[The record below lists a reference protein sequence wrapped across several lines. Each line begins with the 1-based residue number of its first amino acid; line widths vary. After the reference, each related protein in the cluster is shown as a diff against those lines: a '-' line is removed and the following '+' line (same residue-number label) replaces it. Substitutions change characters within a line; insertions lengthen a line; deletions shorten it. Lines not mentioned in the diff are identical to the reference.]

1 MADVAENPQDGGGKK
16 GRGKKPSPRID
27 LTPMVDLAFLLITF
41 FILTTTLAKPKAMEI
56 AIPKTEVEDVD
67 QKPVDDDLVMTIL
80 LAPKNVILYYF
91 GKPETAAADPTAIKS
106 TTFDKEKGIRKA
118 IVDKKKAVAALPIGM
133 GTDQKGNKINKTM
146 VLIKAVDSSVY
157 GNMVD
162 ILDEMHINDIKFYAI
177 LPISDPEK
185 TLVDNAMKNVVQK

>member
-1 MADVAENPQDGGGKK
+1 MAEIAENPQGGGGKK
-16 GRGKKPSPRID
+16 GRGKKASPRVD

-41 FILTTTLAKPKAMEI
+41 FMFTTTLAKPKAMQI
-56 AIPKTEVEDVD
+56 ALPKTDDVD
-67 QKPVDDDLVMTIL
+67 PSTQTKIDDDVVLTVL

-91 GKPETAAADPTAIKS
+91 GSAEKAAADPNAVKS
-106 TTFDKEKGIRKA
+106 TTFDKENGIRK
-118 IVDKKKAVAALPIGM
+118 IILDKKKAVAALPGGIGV
-133 GTDQKGNKINKTM
+133 DKKGNNKLM

-162 ILDEMHINDIKFYAI
+162 ILDEMHIADIKFYAL

-185 TLVDNAMKNVVQK
+185 TLVDNSMKKVVQK

>member
-1 MADVAENPQDGGGKK
+1 MAEVAENPQGGGGKK
-16 GRGKKPSPRID
+16 GRGSKPSPRLD

-56 AIPKTEVEDVD
+56 ALPDTKNIPPNPPKI
-67 QKPVDDDLVMTIL
+67 DDDVVMTVL

-91 GKPETAAADPTAIKS
+91 GSPEKAAADPNAIVA
-106 TTFDKEKGIRKA
+106 TTFDKEKGIRKV
-118 IVDKKKAVAALPIGM
+118 IVDKKKAVAALPGGM
-133 GTDQKGNKINKTM
+133 GIDSKKNNKTM

-157 GNMVD
+157 GNLVD

-177 LPISDPEK
+177 LPISEPEK
-185 TLVDNAMKNVVQK
+185 ILVDNSMKKAIQK

>member
-1 MADVAENPQDGGGKK
+1 MADVAENPQGGGGKK
-16 GRGKKPSPRID
+16 GRGSKPSPRLD

-56 AIPKTEVEDVD
+56 ALPDTKNIPIDPP
-67 QKPVDDDLVMTIL
+67 PVDDDVVMTVL

-91 GKPETAAADPTAIKS
+91 GSPEKAAADPNAIVA
-106 TTFDKEKGIRKA
+106 TTFDKEKGIRKV
-118 IVDKKKAVAALPIGM
+118 IMDKKKAVAALPGGM
-133 GTDQKGNKINKTM
+133 GIDSKKNNKTM

-185 TLVDNAMKNVVQK
+185 ILVENSMKKAVQK

>member
-1 MADVAENPQDGGGKK
+1 MADVAENPQGGGGKK
-16 GRGKKPSPRID
+16 GRGSKPSPRLD

-56 AIPKTEVEDVD
+56 ALPDTKNIPPNPPK
-67 QKPVDDDLVMTIL
+67 VDDDVVMTIL

-91 GKPETAAADPTAIKS
+91 GSPEKAAADPNAIVA
-106 TTFDKEKGIRKA
+106 TTYDKEKGIRKV
-118 IVDKKKAVAALPIGM
+118 IMDKKKAVADLPGGM
-133 GTDQKGNKINKTM
+133 GLDSKKNNKTM

-157 GNMVD
+157 GNLVD

-185 TLVDNAMKNVVQK
+185 ILVENSMKKAIQK

>member
-1 MADVAENPQDGGGKK
+1 MAEIAENPQGGGGKK
-16 GRGKKPSPRID
+16 GRSKKPSPRVD

-41 FILTTTLAKPKAMEI
+41 FMLTTSLSKPKAMEI
-56 AIPKTEVEDVD
+56 ALPDTENVPPNPPK
-67 QKPVDDDLVMTIL
+67 VDDDVVVTIL

-91 GKPETAAADPTAIKS
+91 GSPEKAAADPNAILS
-106 TTFDKEKGIRKA
+106 TTFDKAKGIRKV
-118 IVDKKKAVAALPIGM
+118 ILDKKKAVAALPNGF
-133 GTDQKGNKINKTM
+133 GFDSKKNNKTM

-162 ILDEMHINDIKFYAI
+162 ILDEMHIAEIKFYAI

-185 TLVDNAMKNVVQK
+185 TLVDNSMKKVIEK